1 MESFLSKQIDLEE
14 NKIIIVGCFVQCAIW
29 FGLYF
34 WRNLYVK
41 YVLLFAGGLT
51 IAKNILVYILCTE
64 ISPKKYQVYVGAYC
78 LSIDPFMVLVPTSI
92 YLLGGGKYMQHILI
106 MSLAFSVLAI
116 FASFLV
122 PESPRYLYERKYFGE
137 LRENLKGIAKING
150 VKLDPQSLVFGK

>member
-1 MESFLSKQIDLEE
+1 
-14 NKIIIVGCFVQCAIW
+14 
-29 FGLYF
+29 
-34 WRNLYVK
+34 
-41 YVLLFAGGLT
+41 
-51 IAKNILVYILCTE
+51 
-64 ISPKKYQVYVGAYC
+64 
-78 LSIDPFMVLVPTSI
+78 
-92 YLLGGGKYMQHILI
+92 MQHILI